1 MPKRYDLAV
10 EAGRVAKKYPAF
22 ELVLPEVGRPG
33 DDDYK
38 PSKTVTVPSAQT
50 LPDDVVTLSGN
61 APVAAAKLVLGDD
74 YEQFVA
80 GGGSASL
87 LFTIIRDDSEG
98 AGDTQGE

>member
-33 DDDYK
+33 DDNYL
-38 PSKTVTVPSAQT
+38 PSKTVLIPSAQT
-50 LPDDVVTLSGN
+50 LPDDVVTQSTGN
-61 APVAAAKLVLGDD
+61 PVAAARLLLPDD
-74 YEQFVA
+74 YDQFVA
-80 GGGSASL
+80 GGGSSSL